1 MISRLE
7 NERSYLDA
15 FARRGVGR
23 AVWVIKR
30 GMRGEARA
38 SVVLGVVALQQDCF
52 VTFQSREIVPAM
64 CRVVGEAVGFAHPL
78 AIDQIT
84 GHDILR
90 TQAAGVAQR
99 ERRTFDRA
107 ANRAPD
113 VYFGEA
119 ILERDRLPPAE
130 HRGRGAA

>member
-1 MISRLE
+1 MRYLGVLLISRPE
-7 NERSYLDA
+7 DQRTDFDA
-15 FARRGVGR
+15 FARRRVRR

-30 GMRGEARA
+30 GMRSEARA

-64 CRVVGEAVGFAHPL
+64 FRVVGEAVGFAHPL

-90 TQAAGVAQR
+90 TQAAGIAQR

-107 ANRAPD
+107 ANRTPD
-113 VYFGEA
+113 VDLGET
-119 ILERDRLPPAE
+119 ILEQ
-130 HRGRGAA
+130 